1 VSKALKALMFAISP
15 RPNIRVTR
23 RHLDYLSGKRVVM
36 SNSKRPQGLTC
47 SHVSGAWADAVAQ
60 ITADAELLGLAA

>member
-1 VSKALKALMFAISP
+1 
-15 RPNIRVTR
+15 
-23 RHLDYLSGKRVVM
+23 M